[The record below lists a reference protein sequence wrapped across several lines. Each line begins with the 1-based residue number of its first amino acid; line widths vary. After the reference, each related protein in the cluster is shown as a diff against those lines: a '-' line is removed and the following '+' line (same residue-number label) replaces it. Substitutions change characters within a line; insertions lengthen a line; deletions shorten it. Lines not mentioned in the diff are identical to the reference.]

1 MTKKKTYRKAFKILS
16 DAIEANITIEDAFT
30 ARHMTRADAAQHDL
44 NNACTDTEE
53 TRATNER
60 DIAIYNAEK
69 HLLTLRRLE
78 TLRGMFDAFR
88 ADFNRFI
95 K

>member
-1 MTKKKTYRKAFKILS
+1 MTKKKSYRKAFKILNE
-16 DAIEANITIEDAFT
+16 AIDANITVEDAFIT
-30 ARHMTRADAAQHDL
+30 SFMAKADSAQHDL

-60 DIAIYNAEK
+60 DTAIYDAEK

-78 TLRGMFDAFR
+78 TLRGMLDAFR
-88 ADFNRFI
+88 AEFDRNI

>member
-1 MTKKKTYRKAFKILS
+1 MTKKKSYRKAFKILN
-16 DAIEANITIEDAFT
+16 DAIDANITVEDAFIT
-30 ARHMTRADAAQHDL
+30 SYMAKADSAQHDL

-53 TRATNER
+53 THATNER
-60 DIAIYNAEK
+60 DTAIYQAEK

>member
-1 MTKKKTYRKAFKILS
+1 MTKKKSYHKAFKILS
-16 DAIEANITIEDAFT
+16 DAIKANITVEDAFVT
-30 ARHMTRADAAQHDL
+30 SYMAKADSAQHDL

-53 TRATNER
+53 THAISER
-60 DIAIYNAEK
+60 DTAIYQAEK
-69 HLLTLRRLE
+69 HLLRLRRLE

>member
-1 MTKKKTYRKAFKILS
+1 MTKKKSYRKAFKILNN
-16 DAIEANITIEDAFT
+16 AIEANIIVEDALIT
-30 ARHMTRADAAQHDL
+30 SHMAKADSAQHDL
-44 NNACTDTEE
+44 NNAYTDNEK
-53 TRATNER
+53 TRATGER
-60 DIAIYNAEK
+60 DIAIYNTEK

-88 ADFNRFI
+88 VDFKRII

>member
-1 MTKKKTYRKAFKILS
+1 MTKKKNYRKAFKTLN
-16 DAIEANITIEDAFT
+16 DAIEANIIVEDAFIISYM
-30 ARHMTRADAAQHDL
+30 AKADSVQHDL

-60 DIAIYNAEK
+60 DQAIYHAEK
-69 HLLTLRRLE
+69 HLLNLRHLE

-88 ADFNRFI
+88 ADFRRFI

>member
-1 MTKKKTYRKAFKILS
+1 MTKKKIYRKAFKTLS
-16 DAIEANITIEDAFT
+16 EAIDANIIVEDTFITYNMAK
-30 ARHMTRADAAQHDL
+30 ADSAQHDL

-53 TRATNER
+53 TRATDER
-60 DIAIYNAEK
+60 DTAIYRAEK

-78 TLRGMFDAFR
+78 TLRGMLDAFR
-88 ADFNRFI
+88 ADFDRII

>member
-1 MTKKKTYRKAFKILS
+1 MTKKKIYKKAFKTLNE
-16 DAIEANITIEDAFT
+16 AIDANIIVEDAFIT
-30 ARHMTRADAAQHDL
+30 SFMAKADSAQHDL

-53 TRATNER
+53 THATNER
-60 DIAIYNAEK
+60 DTAIYQAEK

-78 TLRGMFDAFR
+78 TVRGMFDAFR
-88 ADFNRFI
+88 ADFDRFI

>member
-1 MTKKKTYRKAFKILS
+1 MTKKKSYRKAFKILN
-16 DAIEANITIEDAFT
+16 DAIEANITVEDAFIT
-30 ARHMTRADAAQHDL
+30 SYMAKADSAQHDL

-60 DIAIYNAEK
+60 NTAIYNAEK

-88 ADFNRFI
+88 ADFGRII

>member
-1 MTKKKTYRKAFKILS
+1 MTKKKTYSKAFKTLS
-16 DAIEANITIEDAFT
+16 KAIQANIAVQDAFV
-30 ARHMTRADAAQHDL
+30 AAYMAKADSAQHDL

-53 TRATNER
+53 THATNER
-60 DIAIYNAEK
+60 DTAIYQAEK

>member
-1 MTKKKTYRKAFKILS
+1 MTKKKSYRKAFKILN
-16 DAIEANITIEDAFT
+16 DAIEANIIVEDAFVT
-30 ARHMTRADAAQHDL
+30 TNMTKADSAQHDL
-44 NNACTDTEE
+44 KNAWTNVEE
-53 TRATNER
+53 ERAREER
-60 DIAIYNAEK
+60 SNAIYEAEK

-88 ADFNRFI
+88 ADFARFI